1 MSLASRKQPGAR
13 LLEPRMKIAWPGLLI
28 AAFVVVGLL
37 LLTFLRPAVAPDV
50 REFRESREEPSD
62 YQQAFEQRMQVR
74 QQADSELS
82 ERLYSEQINLI
93 KREKLLRTPEC
104 QFWWQQDALR
114 STPRTREKKQQ
125 YCDV

>member
-1 MSLASRKQPGAR
+1 
-13 LLEPRMKIAWPGLLI
+13 MKIAWPGLLI
-28 AAFVVVGLL
+28 AVFVVVGLL
-37 LLTFLRPAVAPDV
+37 LLTFLRPAVTPDV
-50 REFRESREEPSD
+50 REFRESRAEPSD

-74 QQADSELS
+74 QQANAELS

-114 STPRTREKKQQ
+114 STQRTREKKHQ